1 MNAGRDALRANGRPS
16 FMTILLTGCVISG
29 IVTGVLGFLM
39 HVEVNSNLPEADR
52 LPWTR
57 RFRPSVSELSSLY
70 DKLYPQNFVTSIF
83 RLACISSLAFGI
95 SIIVVLMWPNI
106 VRLFFSRH

>member
-70 DKLYPQNFVTSIF
+70 DKLYQLSDFFVQSSAHATTKSMSIAGGALPYYPA
-83 RLACISSLAFGI
+83 RG
-95 SIIVVLMWPNI
+95 
-106 VRLFFSRH
+106 